1 MTTPA
6 PTCWPYPPKPHLCGA
21 YALLLDGGRCAL
33 GVPEPAP
40 VQQDTIGEVQP
51 EPVPGPGQ
59 QGLVEPP
66 AVEPETRP
74 LLRRQCTF
82 CRRVLSDDDPARL
95 WARQL
100 AHEGRHRDWEHE
112 SRRWRK
118 PSPR

>member
-40 VQQDTIGEVQP
+40 VQQDTIVGVEP

-59 QGLVEPP
+59 QDLVEPP

-74 LLRRQCTF
+74 LPRRQCTF

-112 SRRWRK
+112 ARRWRK
-118 PSPR
+118 PSSR